1 MTESDRPL
9 LMVDRSGAL
18 DRDDAFAVTEVAD
31 GAGWRLEV
39 HIAGVADVVA
49 LGSDADATAFLR
61 RESRYLPGRTVPMLG
76 PGTERAATLT
86 PEADRS
92 TLRMRADLSAG
103 GTISGVVVDRGW
115 VPAGRCVP
123 ADHAEIARIL
133 AAETDPLH
141 AAVRAAHR
149 AAQVL
154 LAARRRSGA
163 FALYDLTHGWVS
175 TEEGGLAAIPPG
187 QRTVGYLIVQELM
200 IAANEAIALW
210 CAGED
215 LPILF
220 RNHRSALTAGST
232 EDLAAEVAVAMTD
245 PVLLDK
251 LRSRLQSSYRA
262 ATYAPTVHGHH
273 GLRLA
278 AYTHATSPLRRVAD
292 LITQRVI
299 FAHLDSAPAPYTSE
313 QLGNLAA
320 DINRRIAADR
330 DDKAAHFKARDRK
343 VTAQVVAA
351 GELEGLDA
359 KRWAKVLTAAAA
371 RDPIDE
377 VVGELRRRMRADEV
391 TVTTIVT
398 LLDAGE
404 GWAPIRSEVFDWA
417 ARAHPEFGPSVVSM
431 WLQAHP
437 DLPRPEI
444 DGDHRGPSHT
454 PVFAARLRAG
464 GVCGPWAT
472 AGSKKRAE
480 QDAAWGWARAIAAGE
495 SHPGT
500 DSPLTDPERPG
511 APGDTAPSS
520 TEPGDVAARSRNR
533 PAPPPHAPPASEAAA
548 KKRARARKNPIA
560 WVLSHAQHHGH
571 PPPRWEIT
579 VDGPPHAPVFTCE
592 VRYLGCTATG
602 RGNTKTAAKSAAAE
616 DLLDAILDDTVS
628 ARSGT

>member
-1 MTESDRPL
+1 
-9 LMVDRSGAL
+9 MVDRSGAL

-31 GAGWRLEV
+31 GSGWRLEV
-39 HIAGVADVVA
+39 HIAGVADVVPA
-49 LGSDADATAFLR
+49 GSAADATAFLR
-61 RESRYLPGRTVPMLG
+61 RESKYLATRTVPMLG
-76 PGTERAATLT
+76 RDTERAATLT
-86 PEADRS
+86 SDADRA
-92 TLRMRADLSAG
+92 TLRVRADLSAD
-103 GTISGVVVDRGW
+103 GTISDVVVDRGW

-141 AAVRAAHR
+141 ETVRAAHR

-175 TEEGGLAAIPPG
+175 TEEGGLTAIPQA
-187 QRTVGYLIVQELM
+187 QRTVGYVIVQELM
-200 IAANEAIALW
+200 IAANEAIAMW
-210 CAGED
+210 CVQVD
-215 LPILF
+215 LPVLF
-220 RNHRSALTAGST
+220 RNHRSALTGGT
-232 EDLAAEVAVAMTD
+232 GEDLAAEVAVAMTD
-245 PVLLDK
+245 PVLFEK

-278 AYTHATSPLRRVAD
+278 AYTHATSPLRRVSD

-330 DDKAAHFKARDRK
+330 EEKAAHFKARDRK

-351 GELEGLDA
+351 GELEGLDS
-359 KRWAKVLTAAAA
+359 KRWAKVLTAATA
-371 RDPIDE
+371 RDPIGD
-377 VVGELRRRMRADEV
+377 VVSELRRRVQTDDV

-398 LLDAGE
+398 LLEAGE
-404 GWAPIRSEVFDWA
+404 NWAPIRREVFDWA
-417 ARAHPEFGPSVVSM
+417 SQTHPEFGPSVVSM

-454 PVFAARLRAG
+454 PVFAARFRAG
-464 GVCGPWAT
+464 QVRGPWAT

-480 QDAAWGWARAIAAGE
+480 QDAAWGWVRAAAAGE
-495 SHPGT
+495 SHPDT
-500 DSPLTDPERPG
+500 ESPLTDPEPSA
-511 APGDTAPSS
+511 APGDTAAAPS
-520 TEPGDVAARSRNR
+520 TEPGEVAAASRNR
-533 PAPPPHAPPASEAAA
+533 AVPPPNAPRASEVVA

-571 PPPRWEIT
+571 PSPRWEIT
-579 VDGPPHAPVFTCE
+579 VDGPPHAPEFTCE
-592 VRYLGCTATG
+592 VRYLDNVATG
-602 RGNTKTAAKSAAAE
+602 RGNTKTLAKARAAE
-616 DLLDAILDDTVS
+616 HLVDALLDETTA
-628 ARSGT
+628 ARLGT

>member
-31 GAGWRLEV
+31 GARWRLEV
-39 HIAGVADVVA
+39 HIAGVVDVVP

-61 RESRYLPGRTVPMLG
+61 RESRYLATRTVPMLG
-76 PGTERAATLT
+76 RDTERAATLT
-86 PEADRS
+86 ADADRS
-92 TLRMRADLSAG
+92 TLRVRADLSAD
-103 GTISGVVVDRGW
+103 GTISDVVVDRGW

-141 AAVRAAHR
+141 EAVQVAHR

-175 TEEGGLAAIPPG
+175 TEEGGLIAIPQA

-210 CAGED
+210 CVGED
-215 LPILF
+215 LPVLF
-220 RNHRSALTAGST
+220 RNHRSAVTAGAA

-245 PVLLDK
+245 PVLLEK

-278 AYTHATSPLRRVAD
+278 AYTHATSPLRRVSD

-299 FAHLDSAPAPYTSE
+299 FAHLDDGPAPYTSE

-330 DDKAAHFKARDRK
+330 EEKTAHFKARDRK
-343 VTAQVVAA
+343 VTAQAVAA
-351 GELEGLDA
+351 GELEGLDS
-359 KRWAKVLTAAAA
+359 KRWAKVLAAATT
-371 RDPIDE
+371 RDPIGE
-377 VVGELRRRMRADEV
+377 VVGELRRRMQTDDM

-404 GWAPIRSEVFDWA
+404 AWAPIRREVFDWA
-417 ARAHPEFGPSVVSM
+417 SRAHPEFGPSVVSM

-464 GVCGPWAT
+464 GVCGPWAA
-472 AGSKKRAE
+472 AGSKKGAE
-480 QDAAWGWARAIAAGE
+480 QDAAWGWVRAAAAGE
-495 SHPGT
+495 SRPDT
-500 DSPLTDPERPG
+500 ESPLTDLEPSG
-511 APGDTAPSS
+511 APGDTAAPS
-520 TEPGDVAARSRNR
+520 TEPGEVAAASRNC
-533 PAPPPHAPPASEAAA
+533 PVPPPNAPRASEVAA
-548 KKRARARKNPIA
+548 KRRARARKNPIA
-560 WVLSHAQHHGH
+560 WVLSHAHHHGH

-592 VRYLGCTATG
+592 VRYLGCAATG
-602 RGNTKTAAKSAAAE
+602 RGSTKTSAKSAAAE
-616 DLLDAILDDTVS
+616 CLLDTVLDETAA
-628 ARSGT
+628 ARPGT